1 MQEKRNCEI
10 YFSNYSVLHC
20 THAGLNIL
28 MEQRSCANLILEAVS
43 IFYSE
48 TSYSNQC
55 FSQISPSFSFFL
67 SIYNLFVIHHLS
79 NCPVWLLTV
88 LHSFVFLTHS
98 PAHPHSF
105 ATSSLFP
112 TRHKF
117 KRVHPQCASF
127 PSCPPLLPSIRGVG
141 LSHWLWRGG
150 TGERSVW
157 HGALQS
163 LWRAHWRG
171 GDWWHGANYWCG
183 WTLWG
188 FLY

>member
-1 MQEKRNCEI
+1 MCVSFRWLRVPTLPSLTWQKLCPASSLSNLYWWMVKLPTHTPTYSHAYTVCGKRYTVTFSPPYLAFSRNLLLFLFRYIFFFLSTYQPVILFHMQEKRNCEI

-79 NCPVWLLTV
+79 NCPV
-88 LHSFVFLTHS
+88 
-98 PAHPHSF
+98 
-105 ATSSLFP
+105 
-112 TRHKF
+112 
-117 KRVHPQCASF
+117 
-127 PSCPPLLPSIRGVG
+127 
-141 LSHWLWRGG
+141 
-150 TGERSVW
+150 
-157 HGALQS
+157 
-163 LWRAHWRG
+163 
-171 GDWWHGANYWCG
+171 
-183 WTLWG
+183 
-188 FLY
+188 